1 MADEQEKIAYLEER
15 ISYELVMLNY
25 TFMRLL
31 TSRPS
36 TAEEQLDRNA
46 YLESFG
52 VHARNLVAFL
62 SEKSPG
68 DDRNASDYVPDFEA
82 PDQARLQQVLFR
94 LEKQILARRL
104 FAPLPRKRSSLSTM
118 RVSFTPGSCRRSSRF
133 QGQLGPSYPPRL
145 IVALLVRILRGPRPT
160 PEPRAVA

>member
-15 ISYELVMLNY
+15 ISYELVMLSY

-82 PDQARLQQVLFR
+82 PDQARLQQVLSR
-94 LEKQILARRL
+94 LEKQILHATALRATDPQEKFTADDAREL
-104 FAPLPRKRSSLSTM
+104 YAWIVPAIL
-118 RVSFTPGSCRRSSRF
+118 RF
-133 QGQLGPSYPPRL
+133 QGQLGPSYRAKPQCPRG
-145 IVALLVRILRGPRPT
+145 R
-160 PEPRAVA
+160 

>member
-1 MADEQEKIAYLEER
+1 MANEQEKIAYLTER
-15 ISYELVMLNY
+15 VSYEVVMLNY

-36 TAEEQLDRNA
+36 TPEEQLDFNT

-68 DDRNASDYVPDFEA
+68 EYRNASDYVPDFEA
-82 PDQARLQQVLFR
+82 PDQTGLQQVLCR
-94 LEKQILARRL
+94 LEKQILQVTALSATDPQEKFTVGDARAL
-104 FAPLPRKRSSLSTM
+104 YAWIVPAIL
-118 RVSFTPGSCRRSSRF
+118 RF
-133 QGQLGPSYPPRL
+133 QGKLGPSYRASL
-145 IVALLVRILRGPRPT
+145 DTHGAVEALAAG
-160 PEPRAVA
+160 EAD

>member
-1 MADEQEKIAYLEER
+1 MADEQEKIDYLEEH
-15 ISYELVMLNY
+15 IGYELVMLNY

-62 SEKSPG
+62 SGNAAG
-68 DDRNASDYVPDFEA
+68 DTRSACDYVPNFEA
-82 PDQARLQQVLFR
+82 PWNACLRRVLVR
-94 LEKQILARRL
+94 LETQILRATALRATAPQEKFTVDDAREL
-104 FAPLPRKRSSLSTM
+104 YAWIVPAIL
-118 RVSFTPGSCRRSSRF
+118 RF
-133 QGQLGPSYPPRL
+133 QGQLGPSYRASL
-145 IVALLVRILRGPRPT
+145 NARGAVEALKSGT
-160 PEPRAVA
+160 GEAD

>member
-62 SEKSPG
+62 SGNATG
-68 DDRNASDYVPDFEA
+68 DARSARDYVANFEA
-82 PDQARLQQVLFR
+82 PWNAGLRRVLVR
-94 LEKQILARRL
+94 LETQILRATALRATAPQEKFTADDAREL
-104 FAPLPRKRSSLSTM
+104 YAWIVPAIL
-118 RVSFTPGSCRRSSRF
+118 RF
-133 QGQLGPSYPPRL
+133 QGQLGPSYRASL
-145 IVALLVRILRGPRPT
+145 NARG
-160 PEPRAVA
+160 AVETLESGTGEAD

>member
-36 TAEEQLDRNA
+36 IPEGQLDFNA

-68 DDRNASDYVPDFEA
+68 GGRNASDYVSGFDA
-82 PDQARLQQVLFR
+82 PGQARLRRALLR
-94 LEKQILARRL
+94 LEKQILRVTALRATDPQEKFTVDNAREL
-104 FAPLPRKRSSLSTM
+104 YAWIVPTIL
-118 RVSFTPGSCRRSSRF
+118 RF
-133 QGQLGPSYPPRL
+133 QGQLDPSYRAGL
-145 IVALLVRILRGPRPT
+145 NALGPIGT
-160 PEPRAVA
+160 LASGSGEAD